1 MKAFKITVSVITLI
15 AFAVV
20 VGIALW
26 TSYSPPPNPATEGE
40 TPPLRFSEDGTFTI
54 LHLTDF
60 HEWMGIEKEGLFNI
74 EIQDSL
80 KPLLVEYVTKTLD
93 EVKPDL
99 VVLGGDNVFPLSMLA
114 DIGKNSVSLNTYRA
128 IASLFEERSQY
139 WTLTFGNHDS
149 ECVMNKDDFML
160 ALSEYSFFI
169 GGMNDG
175 KWFSAAVFESDETVD
190 GVAVD
195 DYVGNFSIPVYDN
208 SGTEILYNVFILDSG
223 SFVKTAPAGASYR
236 YITAEQTEWY
246 LDQSE
251 KLEQKTGGIV
261 PAVMFTHIP
270 LMEMKEAYELNGAAD
285 GDIYAGF
292 SLSDTRSP
300 IFKALFERGDVKG
313 IFFGH
318 EHLEDATVF
327 YTEGDRSVM
336 MGLTKMA
343 QAQSYS
349 DTTSVM
355 NSRVI
360 TLSAV
365 GGMSTY
371 VSDSTGH
378 TGKTVTLP

>member
-1 MKAFKITVSVITLI
+1 MKAFKITVSVITVI
-15 AFAVV
+15 AFSVV
-20 VGIALW
+20 VGIAIW
-26 TSYSPPPNPATEGE
+26 ASYTPQSNPATEGE
-40 TPPLRFSEDGTFTI
+40 EPPLKFSEDGTFTV

-60 HEWMGIEKEGLFNI
+60 HEWMGIEREGLFNI

-80 KPLLVEYVTKTLD
+80 KPLLVEYIESTLD

-149 ECVMNKDDFML
+149 ECVMNKDDFMSV
-160 ALSEYSFFI
+160 LSEYSFFI
-169 GGMNDG
+169 GGMTDG
-175 KWFSAAVFESDETVD
+175 KWFDAAVFESDEVID
-190 GVAVD
+190 GAAVD

-208 SGTEILYNVFILDSG
+208 SGTEILYNIFVLDSG
-223 SFVKTAPAGASYR
+223 SFMKTAPEGASYR
-236 YITAEQTEWY
+236 YITEEQTEWY
-246 LDQSE
+246 LGESA
-251 KLEQKTGGIV
+251 KLTQITGGLV

-270 LMEMKEAYELNGAAD
+270 LWEMKEAYELNGAAD
-285 GDIYAGF
+285 GDVYAGF

-300 IFKALFERGDVKG
+300 IFEALFERGDVKG
-313 IFFGH
+313 VFFGH

-336 MGLTKMA
+336 MGLTKCA

-355 NSRVI
+355 GCRVI
-360 TLSAV
+360 TLYENGAL
-365 GGMSTY
+365 STY
-371 VSDSTGH
+371 VSDSAGY
-378 TGKTVTLP
+378 TGKTVSLP

>member
-26 TSYSPPPNPATEGE
+26 TSYSPPPNPATESE

-149 ECVMNKDDFML
+149 ECVMNKDDYAC
-160 ALSEYSFFI
+160 AL
-169 GGMNDG
+169 G
-175 KWFSAAVFESDETVD
+175 
-190 GVAVD
+190 
-195 DYVGNFSIPVYDN
+195 
-208 SGTEILYNVFILDSG
+208 ILLF
-223 SFVKTAPAGASYR
+223 YR
-236 YITAEQTEWY
+236 
-246 LDQSE
+246 
-251 KLEQKTGGIV
+251 
-261 PAVMFTHIP
+261 
-270 LMEMKEAYELNGAAD
+270 
-285 GDIYAGF
+285 
-292 SLSDTRSP
+292 R
-300 IFKALFERGDVKG
+300 
-313 IFFGH
+313 H
-318 EHLEDATVF
+318 E
-327 YTEGDRSVM
+327 
-336 MGLTKMA
+336 
-343 QAQSYS
+343 
-349 DTTSVM
+349 
-355 NSRVI
+355 
-360 TLSAV
+360 
-365 GGMSTY
+365 
-371 VSDSTGH
+371 
-378 TGKTVTLP
+378 